1 MIIINIINIVAAVA
15 ATTIIIIIVV
25 VVVVVIVI
33 LVQAVPSNKHD
44 AAGIQTT
51 RQQIEVG
58 TFRGEQQRTT
68 SIASATPKAVP

>member
-15 ATTIIIIIVV
+15 ATTIIIIVV
-25 VVVVVIVI
+25 IVVVVIVI